1 MTNHPG
7 EDGNE
12 VTIGILMLNTRF
24 RRWPG
29 DIGNPETFPFPV
41 RYRVI
46 EDARPV
52 RVTGLHD
59 KALLEP
65 FIAAGHE
72 LAAEGVAGITT
83 TCGFLSV
90 FQDALVEALGI
101 PVATSALLQV
111 PLAQRLIP
119 EGRRVGVLTF
129 DGDALIGAYL
139 EDAGVPADTPVE
151 GIGASSRFVRSILE
165 GDDTVPFEVLRA
177 DALAAAERLI
187 AQTPSIGAIVS
198 ECTNLAPFS
207 TDIADRFGLPVFDI
221 NTLVHWLHDG
231 MRPRRY
237 PRPLP
242 APA

>member
-1 MTNHPG
+1 M
-7 EDGNE
+7 NE

-46 EDARPV
+46 EDASPD

-65 FIAAGHE
+65 FIAAGQE
-72 LAAEGVAGITT
+72 LIAEGAAGITT

-90 FQDALVEALGI
+90 FQDALVEALGV

-111 PLAQRLIP
+111 PLARRLIP
-119 EGRRVGVLTF
+119 KDRTVGILTF
-129 DGDALIGAYL
+129 DGTALTGPYL
-139 EDAGVPADTPVE
+139 ESVGVSSDTPVE
-151 GIGASSRFVRSILE
+151 GIGATSRLVRSILE
-165 GDDTVPFEVLRA
+165 GDDSVPFEVLRA
-177 DALAAAERLI
+177 DTLAAAKRLI
-187 AQTPSIGAIVS
+187 TKNPAVGTIVS

-207 TDIADRFGLPVFDI
+207 IDLSERFGIPVFDI

-231 MRPRRY
+231 LRPRLH
-237 PRPLP
+237 PRP
-242 APA
+242 

>member
-1 MTNHPG
+1 MTVN
-7 EDGNE
+7 DT
-12 VTIGILMLNTRF
+12 TIGILMLNTRF

-46 EDARPV
+46 EDASPD

-72 LAAEGVAGITT
+72 LIAEGAAGITT

-90 FQDALVEALGI
+90 FQDALVEALGV

-111 PLAQRLIP
+111 PLAQRLISKD
-119 EGRRVGVLTF
+119 RAVGILTF
-129 DGDALIGAYL
+129 DGAALSGPYL
-139 EDAGVPADTPVE
+139 ESAGVSPDAPVE
-151 GIGASSRFVRSILE
+151 GIGAASRLVRSILE
-165 GDDTVPFEVLRA
+165 GDDSVPFEVLRA
-177 DALAAAERLI
+177 DTLAAADRLI
-187 AQTPSIGAIVS
+187 AKNPTVGAIVS

-207 TDIADRFGLPVFDI
+207 TDLSERFGVPVFDI

-231 MRPRRY
+231 LRPRLH
-237 PRPLP
+237 PRP
-242 APA
+242 